1 MHKKLLILIIMLF
14 AVTLSAEVSYVESCD
29 LVNSLEKNK
38 KTDVTICSKVDLK
51 GFVLNQDGSIKIPS
65 IKSEKI
71 KLIANLETE
80 GLAERIKYKNRTEY
94 IVFFE
99 LKEIETKTVAYVF
112 ETIIS
117 KTYAITSIQGI
128 ETISEYKNRLEKEKL
143 EAEKLVEKKKLNEK
157 NLVFYNEYLAKAKK
171 YEKEKSWCFALD
183 AYYDAMGLEIDPELK
198 SEACRNF
205 IVLSN
210 LIFSGNP
217 GIGNY
222 DEFTLYDEWEKLL
235 VDAEKY
241 SKSNVLYQ
249 TISIGE
255 LYRENVDYTSK
266 TGNYKA
272 YVSYGRSHKELILQ
286 SVKDGFDEAKRDGW
300 EKLSYEN
307 VDIKENSIKF
317 KYNLVD
323 ENGKEILSP
332 RICNDREIVLESLPI
347 KIIELID
354 SKKVFINPL
363 AYYCNDIEIPIEKV
377 LFSCWPSNEQN
388 TVYINFCNTILN
400 SPLCKKDMK
409 IIPYMNI
416 KVLETEVT
424 QELYV
429 SIMGENPSSHLCLM
443 GPVEDVSWYDAIY
456 FCNKLSVS
464 RGLKPVYSVNGE
476 TDVTKWNYTPHRG
489 TSIKGEIKQ
498 NTYAKGYRLPTVEEW
513 QLAAKGGEYH
523 TYSGSDKLD
532 EVGWYCRNSNEK
544 THPVAQKK
552 ANRYG
557 LYDMSGN
564 VFEWCWDESEYI
576 IFWAN
581 PDYTGMGRVGCG
593 GWADS
598 YEDDCKVADS
608 PKYATNPR
616 DTTSNC
622 GFRILCKE

>member
-255 LYRENVDYTSK
+255 L
-266 TGNYKA
+266 
-272 YVSYGRSHKELILQ
+272 
-286 SVKDGFDEAKRDGW
+286 
-300 EKLSYEN
+300 
-307 VDIKENSIKF
+307 
-317 KYNLVD
+317 
-323 ENGKEILSP
+323 
-332 RICNDREIVLESLPI
+332 
-347 KIIELID
+347 
-354 SKKVFINPL
+354 
-363 AYYCNDIEIPIEKV
+363 
-377 LFSCWPSNEQN
+377 
-388 TVYINFCNTILN
+388 
-400 SPLCKKDMK
+400 
-409 IIPYMNI
+409 
-416 KVLETEVT
+416 
-424 QELYV
+424 
-429 SIMGENPSSHLCLM
+429 
-443 GPVEDVSWYDAIY
+443 
-456 FCNKLSVS
+456 
-464 RGLKPVYSVNGE
+464 
-476 TDVTKWNYTPHRG
+476 
-489 TSIKGEIKQ
+489 
-498 NTYAKGYRLPTVEEW
+498 
-513 QLAAKGGEYH
+513 
-523 TYSGSDKLD
+523 
-532 EVGWYCRNSNEK
+532 
-544 THPVAQKK
+544 
-552 ANRYG
+552 
-557 LYDMSGN
+557 
-564 VFEWCWDESEYI
+564 
-576 IFWAN
+576 
-581 PDYTGMGRVGCG
+581 
-593 GWADS
+593 
-598 YEDDCKVADS
+598 
-608 PKYATNPR
+608 
-616 DTTSNC
+616 
-622 GFRILCKE
+622 